1 MRVEVTRYRKR
12 DGFPTRH
19 WAVFVDGELLVVT
32 LYRKGAEAV
41 AAALTG
47 MNDACPVRTRDG
59 QGDASPAPLT
69 PSDA

>member
-1 MRVEVTRYRKR
+1 MRIEVTRYRKR
-12 DGFPTRH
+12 DGLLSRH

-47 MNDACPVRTRDG
+47 MNGARPVRTRDG
-59 QGDASPAPLT
+59 QGDALPDPLT
-69 PSDA
+69 PSDG

>member
-1 MRVEVTRYRKR
+1 VRIEVTRYRKR

-41 AAALTG
+41 ATPLTG
-47 MNDACPVRTRDG
+47 VNDSRPIRTRDE
-59 QGDASPAPLT
+59 QDDASPAP
-69 PSDA
+69 

>member
-1 MRVEVTRYRKR
+1 MKVEVTRYRKR

-47 MNDACPVRTRDG
+47 MNGACPIRTRDG
-59 QGDASPAPLT
+59 QGDASPDPLT
-69 PSDA
+69 PSDG